1 MADTNRRAQLLAAA
15 REVFASKGYHDAKVD
30 DIVAAADVAKGTFYL
45 YFKDKRSVFSEL
57 VDDVFARLT
66 SAILRVDINAD
77 IESQIRHNIRAVLHV
92 LLDEPEL
99 TRILLTSA
107 QSVDPAFQ
115 KKIRS
120 FYGDVRFLMEK
131 ALADGQKMDVVAP
144 GDPKLLT
151 LFTIGAIKEVVLELA
166 LEKSRA
172 PREQLVDA
180 VFSILQN
187 GYLRVKTPKS
197 PARRAH

>member
-115 KKIRS
+115 RKIRS

-180 VFSILQN
+180 VFSILQS

>member
-1 MADTNRRAQLLAAA
+1 MAETNRRAQLLAAA

-197 PARRAH
+197 PARHAR